1 MKKRIV
7 SILLVAAMVAG
18 LAAGCGS
25 KKEEKK
31 EDGVTTVLGLVTMVL
46 FKPRS
51 WCVYCPMGTMTQ
63 LICKAKIGEKK
74 NNE

>member
-31 EDGVTTVLGLVTMVL
+31 KMELQRLHG
-46 FKPRS
+46 
-51 WCVYCPMGTMTQ
+51 
-63 LICKAKIGEKK
+63 
-74 NNE
+74 

>member
-31 EDGVTTVLGLVTMVL
+31 EDGVTTVTWMTWFLV
-46 FKPRS
+46 
-51 WCVYCPMGTMTQ
+51 GT
-63 LICKAKIGEKK
+63 KIHRYKV
-74 NNE
+74 